1 MGKDRDNRFI
11 MGLLVGGAG
20 ASLVAL
26 LLAPKSGA
34 AIRSDLM
41 RGGEGWRSKAAA
53 AAVEM
58 RDRGATGLQEVRQ
71 HVEQTAGTLSHR
83 GSSMVDNLRGRS
95 AGEGVIAGAS
105 RPTAQISEPE
115 ESPETVGLLSQDSRA
130 QGMAPPPG
138 ATVRLPLQL
147 NAHPERIQQSGW

>member
-1 MGKDRDNRFI
+1 MGKDRDNRSI
-11 MGLLVGGAG
+11 MGLLPT
-20 ASLVAL
+20 L
-26 LLAPKSGA
+26 
-34 AIRSDLM
+34 
-41 RGGEGWRSKAAA
+41 
-53 AAVEM
+53 
-58 RDRGATGLQEVRQ
+58 LQEVQRQ
-71 HVEQTAGTLSHR
+71 LVRAAGTLSHR
-83 GSSMVDNLRGRS
+83 GSPKVDNLRSSS
-95 AGEGVIAGAS
+95 AGEGGIADAS

>member
-1 MGKDRDNRFI
+1 MGKDRNNRSI
-11 MGLLVGGAG
+11 MGLLAGGAG

-41 RGGEGWRSKAAA
+41 GGGEGWRSKA

-95 AGEGVIAGAS
+95 AGEGEIAGAS

-138 ATVRLPLQL
+138 ATVRLPPQW
-147 NAHPERIQQSGW
+147 NAHHPERIQQSGW